1 MGRSNEASELLKVK
15 LISVTIKL
23 SHVYLALSVVDS
35 LSGISEESD
44 DITGVHVS
52 LVSTVLSVERLE
64 SDNTSLSGSGL
75 SMMRRSD
82 RGTTGDVVGVMYWGS
97 VGSIAVM
104 VDWSSVGSIA
114 VMVDW
119 SSMGSIAV
127 MVDWSTTGNVMFW
140 RTTSNMLSWGLSLD
154 VSLELSER
162 DGARVISVVISEG
175 SLEVSVRKV
184 NVLSVEESSEFR
196 SVHLVVAVS
205 IACAE

>member
-82 RGTTGDVVGVMYWGS
+82 RGTTGDVMYWG
-97 VGSIAVM
+97 
-104 VDWSSVGSIA
+104 SVGSIA

>member
-82 RGTTGDVVGVMYWGS
+82 RGTTGDVMYWG
-97 VGSIAVM
+97 
-104 VDWSSVGSIA
+104 SVGSIA

-140 RTTSNMLSWGLSLD
+140 RTTGNMLSWGLSLD

-175 SLEVSVRKV
+175 SLKVSVRKV

>member
-82 RGTTGDVVGVMYWGS
+82 RGTTGDVMYWG
-97 VGSIAVM
+97 
-104 VDWSSVGSIA
+104 SVGSIA

-175 SLEVSVRKV
+175 SLKVSVRKV